1 MNLLIRSLLP
11 VAFFCIPLAAQTQP
25 PPEPVLRNLYFLEK
39 QMKVWSLDRIEPLNR
54 SIRAPFAADS
64 WRASLTRPYDTAP
77 VEGLPDPLGKRNMR
91 NLAELILVARRPG
104 LTPEKVRQHLRWKV
118 APAEVRNV
126 IAYLGETPEYF
137 WFGKSDILTL
147 HWIRKHIGLGG
158 DAGASSLVEVA
169 AESLNVD
176 DENGFSRKSAMLIL
190 PSYGNVAIPYLRRA
204 IGTAL
209 ADREPIAPHLLTMK
223 KIGTPEAAAELVR
236 SLHSGSPEAY
246 AALTDAMSGPPYLK
260 EAKEV
265 YFALASRH
273 DALPAAIEAA
283 IQFHWE
289 TELLAVLKKLVRRP
303 NSFQEY
309 MILRTTIDQFE
320 NKRTDSPEL
329 AAMEQIKILL
339 MRSGD
344 LPGSPRILS
353 LSDKALEAK
362 RKLDQEDQRR
372 IQPFEDQLAK
382 SKNTDMAVLAGLVL
396 CMTDREVGSP
406 LSKDYRQRVRNA
418 GIRLLRRL
426 DNRAVQNALRALR
439 ENVESEDESNYF
451 GSLLV
456 RLSDRYGTYEK

>member
-11 VAFFCIPLAAQTQP
+11 VVFFCIPLAAQTPP

-39 QMKVWSLDRIEPLNR
+39 QMKVWNLDKIEPLNR

-64 WRASLTRPYDTAP
+64 WRASLTRPFDTAP

-91 NLAELILVARRPG
+91 NLTELILVARRPG
-104 LTPEKVRQHLRWKV
+104 LTPEKVRPHLRWKV
-118 APAEVRNV
+118 APGEVRNV

-158 DAGASSLVEVA
+158 NASALAEVI

-176 DENGFSRKSAMLIL
+176 DENGFSRKSSMLIL
-190 PSYGNVAIPYLRRA
+190 PSYGNAAIPHLRHA

-209 ADREPIAPHLLTMK
+209 ADREPIGPHLLTMK
-223 KIGTPEAAAELVR
+223 KIDTPEAAAELVR

-246 AALTDAMSGPPYLK
+246 AALTDAMPGPPYLK

-320 NKRTDSPEL
+320 NRRTDSPEL

-396 CMTDREVGSP
+396 CMTDREVNAP
-406 LSKDYRQRVRNA
+406 LSKDYRLRVRDA
-418 GIRLLRRL
+418 GMRILRRL
-426 DNRAVQNALRALR
+426 DNRAVKNALRALK
-439 ENVESEDESNYF
+439 ENAESEDESNYF

>member
-11 VAFFCIPLAAQTQP
+11 VVFFCIPLAAQTPP

-39 QMKVWSLDRIEPLNR
+39 QMKVWNLDKIEPLNR

-64 WRASLTRPYDTAP
+64 WRASLTRPFDTAP
-77 VEGLPDPLGKRNMR
+77 VEGLPDPQGKRNMR
-91 NLAELILVARRPG
+91 NLTELILVARRPG
-104 LTPEKVRQHLRWKV
+104 LTPEKVRPHLRWKV
-118 APAEVRNV
+118 APGEVRNV

-158 DAGASSLVEVA
+158 NASALAEVI

-176 DENGFSRKSAMLIL
+176 DENGFSRKSSMLIL
-190 PSYGNVAIPYLRRA
+190 PSYGNAAIPHLRRA

-209 ADREPIAPHLLTMK
+209 ADREPIGPHLLTMK

-246 AALTDAMSGPPYLK
+246 AALTDAMPGPPYLK

-396 CMTDREVGSP
+396 CMTDREVNAP
-406 LSKDYRQRVRNA
+406 LSKDYRLRVRDA
-418 GIRLLRRL
+418 GMRILRRL
-426 DNRAVQNALRALR
+426 DNRAVKNALRALK
-439 ENVESEDESNYF
+439 ENAESEDESNYF

>member
-11 VAFFCIPLAAQTQP
+11 VVFFCIPLAAQTPP

-39 QMKVWSLDRIEPLNR
+39 QMKVWNLDKIEPLNR

-64 WRASLTRPYDTAP
+64 WRASLTRPFDTAP

-91 NLAELILVARRPG
+91 NLTELILVARRPG
-104 LTPEKVRQHLRWKV
+104 LTPEKVRPHLRWKV
-118 APAEVRNV
+118 APGEVRNV

-158 DAGASSLVEVA
+158 NA
-169 AESLNVD
+169 
-176 DENGFSRKSAMLIL
+176 
-190 PSYGNVAIPYLRRA
+190 RRA

-209 ADREPIAPHLLTMK
+209 ADREPIGPHLLTMK

-246 AALTDAMSGPPYLK
+246 AALTDAMPGPPYLK

-320 NKRTDSPEL
+320 NRRTDSPEL

-396 CMTDREVGSP
+396 CMTDREVNAP
-406 LSKDYRQRVRNA
+406 LSKDYRLRVRDA
-418 GIRLLRRL
+418 GMRILRRL
-426 DNRAVQNALRALR
+426 DNRAVKNALRALK
-439 ENVESEDESNYF
+439 ENAESEDESNYF

>member
-11 VAFFCIPLAAQTQP
+11 VVFFCIPLAAQTPP

-39 QMKVWSLDRIEPLNR
+39 QMKVWNLDKIEPLNR

-64 WRASLTRPYDTAP
+64 WRASLTRPFDTAP

-91 NLAELILVARRPG
+91 NLTELILVARRPG
-104 LTPEKVRQHLRWKV
+104 LTPEKVRPHLRWKV
-118 APAEVRNV
+118 APGEVRNV

-158 DAGASSLVEVA
+158 NASALAEVI

-176 DENGFSRKSAMLIL
+176 DENGFSRKSSMLIL
-190 PSYGNVAIPYLRRA
+190 PSYGNAAIPHLRRA

-209 ADREPIAPHLLTMK
+209 ADREPIGPHLLTMK
-223 KIGTPEAAAELVR
+223 KIDTPEAAAELVR

-246 AALTDAMSGPPYLK
+246 AALTDAMPGPPYLK

-372 IQPFEDQLAK
+372 IQPFEDQLVK

-396 CMTDREVGSP
+396 CMTDREVNAP
-406 LSKDYRQRVRNA
+406 LSKDYRLRVRDA
-418 GIRLLRRL
+418 GMRILRRL
-426 DNRAVQNALRALR
+426 DNRAVQNALRALK
-439 ENVESEDESNYF
+439 ENAESEDESNYF